1 MPRHDVRKALPIFG
15 EIQQRLPTPEYRLR
29 LSFPLTDQINAGDM
43 MKSDRNKMTLL
54 FALPAIAML
63 STTVLTSTGP
73 SRLRAQEVDLVMVD
87 LKVVAEGYRAH
98 KLIGRTVV
106 NDANETIGTID
117 DVIVTKDH
125 DIYMPVQVGG
135 FLGLGSRLVV
145 LPFDSFKI
153 NDRKIVLP
161 NASREQLRKLA
172 DFKYVG

>member
-1 MPRHDVRKALPIFG
+1 MPRHDVRKALRIFG

-29 LSFPLTDQINAGDM
+29 LSFPLTEQINAEDT
-43 MKSDRNKMTLL
+43 MKFDRNKMTLL

-63 STTVLTSTGP
+63 STAVLTSTG
-73 SRLRAQEVDLVMVD
+73 RAQEVNLVMVD
-87 LKVVAEGYRAH
+87 LQVVAQGYRAH

-106 NDANETIGTID
+106 NDKNETIGTID

-125 DIYMPVQVGG
+125 NIYTPVQVGG

-145 LPFDSFKI
+145 LPFDSFQI

-161 NASREQLRKLA
+161 NASREELKKLA